1 MCSDEEMYL
10 TTAEVAVRLKLKP
23 KTLQNLMSEGV
34 FQLGVHYFKRRG
46 IGKRFKWSAVKAWLE
61 NGDPKEPKG
70 MVRMTRGYPMANLLT
85 Q

>member
-1 MCSDEEMYL
+1 MCSNEEMYL

-46 IGKRFKWSAVKAWLE
+46 IGKRFKWSAVQAWLE
-61 NGDPKEPKG
+61 NGDPKEPEG